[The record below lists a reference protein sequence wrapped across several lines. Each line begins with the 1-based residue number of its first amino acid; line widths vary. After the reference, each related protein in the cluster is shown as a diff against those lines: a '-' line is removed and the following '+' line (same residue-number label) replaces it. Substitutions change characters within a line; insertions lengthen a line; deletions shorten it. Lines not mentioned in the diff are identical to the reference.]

1 MKSIQQIT
9 LQMILSIDGN
19 IGAGKTTLVE
29 ALKQAHPD
37 WVFVDEPVNQWMTLT
52 DEKERS
58 LLSLFYEDSDK
69 WGFAFQMYA
78 LLTRTIALRKAIES
92 SPKDAVIVTERCY
105 QTDFH
110 VFATMMYDDKKLDLL
125 QWKIYKG
132 MYDELIVGIPIHH
145 IVYLTCSADTCDE
158 RIHIR
163 NRKGE
168 ESIPLNYLQQLDHYH
183 HTWLRTTDT
192 PNTILCTEDSISME
206 YKIKQ
211 IEEIVSRTV

>member
-1 MKSIQQIT
+1 
-9 LQMILSIDGN
+9 MILSIDGN

-29 ALKQAHPD
+29 ALKRAHPE
-37 WVFVDEPVNQWMTLT
+37 WVFVDEPVNQWMQLT

-78 LLTRTIALRKAIES
+78 LLTRTIALRKAIEAN
-92 SPKDAVIVTERCY
+92 PGAVIITERCY
-105 QTDFH
+105 QTDYN
-110 VFATMMYDDKKLDLL
+110 VFAKMMHDDKKLDLL
-125 QWKIYKG
+125 QWKIYQG
-132 MYDELIVGIPIHH
+132 MYTELVAGIPIDH

-168 ESIPLNYLQQLDHYH
+168 ESIPLSYLQKLDHYH
-183 HTWLRTTDT
+183 HEWLRSTST
-192 PNTILCTEDSISME
+192 PHTILCTEDSIPME
-206 YKIKQ
+206 YKMKQ
-211 IEEIVSRTV
+211 IEDICKRT